1 MKELVEIVQS
11 LCWTIGILGFFYFI
25 YKLDQTNFKDEL

>member
-11 LCWTIGILGFFYFI
+11 ICWTVAVLGFFYFI
-25 YKLDQTNFKDEL
+25 YKLDQTNFRDEL